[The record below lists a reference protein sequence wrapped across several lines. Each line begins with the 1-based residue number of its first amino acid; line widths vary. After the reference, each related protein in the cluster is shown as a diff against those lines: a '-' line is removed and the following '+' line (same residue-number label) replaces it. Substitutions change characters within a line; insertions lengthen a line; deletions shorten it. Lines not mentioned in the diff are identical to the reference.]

1 MKLFELYAELG
12 LDSSKFS
19 NGVKNASAQG
29 SSLASSLKSSIGGA
43 ATYVTNQVSASTIAL
58 GNLLADAAKT
68 TLRVGRD
75 SVKAIFEEYAD
86 AEQLYGGVE
95 TIFKDSANA
104 VKKNAE
110 EAFMNAGMSA
120 NEYMETVTSFS
131 SSLLQG
137 LGGDTEAAAKYADT
151 AIRDMAD
158 NANKFGT
165 NIGLIQNAYQG
176 FAKDNYTINSIVRYV
191 GDRIVSACE
200 PYQGCGIEVQQ
211 EMAA

>member
-19 NGVKNASAQG
+19 SGVKNASAQG
-29 SSLASSLKSSIGGA
+29 SGLAASLKSSIGGA

-75 SVKAIFEEYAD
+75 SVKAIFEEYANT
-86 AEQLYGGVE
+86 EQLYGGVE
-95 TIFKDSANA
+95 TIFKDSADA
-104 VKKNAE
+104 VKRNAE